1 MTKRFLL
8 LTTLL
13 TAPAFAL
20 AQEASPAV
28 PTAAQPSPAM
38 ETASPDASTQA
49 APAVDALTDNAQLDE
64 GIRGL
69 QNDWA
74 TIKYQEPNK
83 DTQLTQMKKLAE
95 KASAL
100 SAQYPAYAEPKIWQ
114 AIILSTVAGMDGG
127 LGALD
132 YAKEA
137 KGLLEQAIKINGN
150 ALDGSA
156 YTSLG
161 SLYYKVPG
169 WPIGF
174 GDNDKARAYL
184 EQARAINPNGIDP
197 NYFYGDYLLEDGQA
211 KEAIPVL
218 EHALQA
224 APRPGREVADAGRR
238 QEINEALAKAHE
250 EAE

>member
-1 MTKRFLL
+1 MNLRLFLL
-8 LTTLL
+8 G
-13 TAPAFAL
+13 TALSMPAFAL
-20 AQEASPAV
+20 AQEAQTLQAPTVAV
-28 PTAAQPSPAM
+28 EQP
-38 ETASPDASTQA
+38 A
-49 APAVDALTDNAQLDE
+49 APALPAITDNAQLDE
-64 GIRGL
+64 AIRGL

-74 TIKYQEPNK
+74 TIKYQEPNEEN
-83 DTQLTQMKKLAE
+83 QLSQMKKLVGTAAQVE
-95 KASAL
+95 
-100 SAQYPAYAEPKIWQ
+100 AQYPNYAEPKIWH

-137 KGLLEQAIKINGN
+137 KGLLEQAIKLNDK

-161 SLYYKVPG
+161 TLYYKSPM
-169 WPIGF
+169 WPIAF

-197 NYFYGDYLLEDGQA
+197 NYFYGDFLVGTGHA

-224 APRPGREVADAGRR
+224 APRPGREVADEGRR
-238 QEINEALAKAHE
+238 KEINESLLKARE
-250 EAE
+250 EASE